1 MKRFN
6 KTAVALATAG
16 AMTVAMVPN
25 AMAQTGAPAQTIP
38 NPANADEECYLHN
51 SGEFYVSDRNDWNTP
66 ADKIENKCGTS
77 EDAEKDQNNQRAED
91 SASDMK
97 PGDLPDGGVVGETHE
112 TYVPENGAE
121 NSEELK
127 PEDVFGEKDPNISPA
142 QTIPN
147 PANPDEECYL
157 HNSGE
162 FYVSDRN
169 DWNTPADQI
178 DDKCKVLIDPET
190 DPTDEPG
197 AGENPADDDKDT
209 SKVLRALAALAGVG
223 AVIHLLGKVYRAL
236 AGSHGPVLVPYGRAD
251 QAPTAEDEAATD
263 QLVAEHGEE
272 IVAQAAEAGV
282 ADNGVAADNGA
293 DADRGVSAATG
304 NNNLAQGLIGLLL
317 ASILGAAAFVFGRR
331 QLV

>member
-16 AMTVAMVPN
+16 AMTLGVVPVAVANDDDQATTVEGFIPSDDPN
-25 AMAQTGAPAQTIP
+25 AY
-38 NPANADEECYLHN
+38 PANPEELKPEDVWAETIAE
-51 SGEFYVSDRNDWNTP
+51 GEGVIPSDDPNAYP
-66 ADKIENKCGTS
+66 AN
-77 EDAEKDQNNQRAED
+77 
-91 SASDMK
+91 
-97 PGDLPDGGVVGETHE
+97 P
-112 TYVPENGAE
+112 
-121 NSEELK
+121 EELK
-127 PEDVFGEKDPNISPA
+127 PEDVFAEKDPNIPPA

-162 FYVSDRN
+162 FYVFDSN

-178 DDKCKVLIDPET
+178 DDKCKVFVDAEQ
-190 DPTDEPG
+190 D
-197 AGENPADDDKDT
+197 PADDEGPAGDEDPAEEKDAN
-209 SKVLRALAALAGVG
+209 KVLRALAGLAGVG
-223 AVIHLLGKVYRAL
+223 AVIYLLGQAYKAVTSSS
-236 AGSHGPVLVPYGRAD
+236 GSPVLVPVERAD

-263 QLVAEHGEE
+263 QLVADHGEE

-282 ADNGVAADNGA
+282 ADNGAAADNDA

-304 NNNLAQGLIGLLL
+304 NNNIAQGLIGLLL

>member
-16 AMTVAMVPN
+16 AMTMAMVPN
-25 AMAQTGAPAQTIP
+25 ATARENEAETPFEGTPVEDILNENP
-38 NPANADEECYLHN
+38 NDYPEKLDESLLVGEGESNTQRAVDEEGY
-51 SGEFYVSDRNDWNTP
+51 T
-66 ADKIENKCGTS
+66 
-77 EDAEKDQNNQRAED
+77 RAED
-91 SASDMK
+91 SDSDMK
-97 PGDLPDGGVVGETHE
+97 PEDLPDGGVVGETNA
-112 TYVPENGAE
+112 TYVPGNGVD

-127 PEDVFGEKDPNISPA
+127 PEDVFDEEGDEQDNAAIPPA

-147 PANPDEECYL
+147 PNNPDEECYL

-162 FYVSDRN
+162 FYVFDRN
-169 DWNTPADQI
+169 DWNTPADEI
-178 DDKCKVLIDPET
+178 DEKCEPVVDDEQDPAE
-190 DPTDEPG
+190 EEG
-197 AGENPADDDKDT
+197 A
-209 SKVLRALAALAGVG
+209 SKVLRALAGLAGVG
-223 AVIHLLGKVYRAL
+223 AVIYLLGQAYKAVTSSS
-236 AGSHGPVLVPYGRAD
+236 GNPVLVPVERAD

-263 QLVAEHGEE
+263 QLVADHGEE

-282 ADNGVAADNGA
+282 ADNGAAADNDA

-304 NNNLAQGLIGLLL
+304 NNNIAQGLIGLLL